1 MLTRRHHLSRTFFP
15 AIFTTTA
22 AVVLSTA
29 WAADGDVTV
38 SGELKQ
44 WHKVTIDVVGP
55 QAAETGP
62 INPFLNYRMDV
73 TFTNGALTYV
83 VPGYFAADGNA
94 GETSATEGKV
104 WRAHLSP
111 DLTGTWSYSIS
122 FLAGDDVSVTKK
134 GQPLEPFHG
143 KNGTFSIVPS
153 DKVAPD
159 ARAKGRLLY
168 NGTRYPRFA
177 GNQEWFLKVGTDS
190 PENMLGYTDFDNT
203 SNHGEKPKPL
213 KTWEPHV
220 ADWKAGDPT
229 WKKGKG
235 KGLIGALN
243 YLAAEQMNVFSFLTY
258 NSGGDGKDVWPYI
271 EFNKR
276 LNYDCSK
283 LDQWDI
289 IFSHGEKLGLFLHFK
304 LQETEND
311 DHKDWG
317 MDQGEMGRE
326 RALYYREL
334 IARFGY
340 HLALNWNLGEENTQ
354 KTPTLQAMAQFSM
367 ITIPIITSWSCI
379 PSQVNKKRSIV
390 HC

>member
-1 MLTRRHHLSRTFFP
+1 M
-15 AIFTTTA
+15 
-22 AVVLSTA
+22 
-29 WAADGDVTV
+29 
-38 SGELKQ
+38 
-44 WHKVTIDVVGP
+44 
-55 QAAETGP
+55 
-62 INPFLNYRMDV
+62 
-73 TFTNGALTYV
+73 
-83 VPGYFAADGNA
+83 
-94 GETSATEGKV
+94 
-104 WRAHLSP
+104 
-111 DLTGTWSYSIS
+111 
-122 FLAGDDVSVTKK
+122 
-134 GQPLEPFHG
+134 
-143 KNGTFSIVPS
+143 
-153 DKVAPD
+153 
-159 ARAKGRLLY
+159 
-168 NGTRYPRFA
+168 
-177 GNQEWFLKVGTDS
+177 
-190 PENMLGYTDFDNT
+190 
-203 SNHGEKPKPL
+203 
-213 KTWEPHV
+213 
-220 ADWKAGDPT
+220 
-229 WKKGKG
+229 
-235 KGLIGALN
+235 IGALN

-379 PSQVNKKRSIV
+379 PSQVNNKRSIV